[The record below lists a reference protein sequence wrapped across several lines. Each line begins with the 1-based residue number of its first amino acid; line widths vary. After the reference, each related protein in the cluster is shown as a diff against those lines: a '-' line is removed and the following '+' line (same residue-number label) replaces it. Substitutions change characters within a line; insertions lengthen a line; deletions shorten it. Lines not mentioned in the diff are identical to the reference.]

1 MILNVVYN
9 FFYNKDEK
17 DVLVVVLN
25 NTKIYLISMSFYIIL
40 YLLINLF
47 EDKLYKYIL
56 YIVFITDLLA
66 LIINIISNVIP
77 SKYLLSKSIRK
88 YIKYIK
94 KMRN

>member
-1 MILNVVYN
+1 MILNIVYN

-17 DVLVVVLN
+17 DILVVVLN

-47 EDKLYKYIL
+47 ENKLFKNIL

-66 LIINIISNVIP
+66 LIINILSNVVP
-77 SKYLLSKSIRK
+77 SKYLLSD
-88 YIKYIK
+88 
-94 KMRN
+94 

>member
-1 MILNVVYN
+1 MILNIVYN

-17 DVLVVVLN
+17 EILVVVLN

-47 EDKLYKYIL
+47 ENKLFKNIL

-66 LIINIISNVIP
+66 LIINIISNVVP
-77 SKYLLSKSIRK
+77 SKYLLSRSIRK
-88 YIKYIK
+88 YIK
-94 KMRN
+94 KMRR